1 MSGLVLN
8 AGALTAMRQVCE
20 AAGNKASVIGC

>member
-8 AGALTAMRQVCE
+8 AGALTAMRRVCE